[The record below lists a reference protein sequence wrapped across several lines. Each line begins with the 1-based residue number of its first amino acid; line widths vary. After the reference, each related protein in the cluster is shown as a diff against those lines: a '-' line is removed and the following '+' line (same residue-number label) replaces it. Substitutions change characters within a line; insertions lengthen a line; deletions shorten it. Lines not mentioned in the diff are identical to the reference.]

1 MRFRFAPLICLAFL
15 APALAACSGPDGR
28 VSNADVGLGSGAVL
42 GAVIGNQFGGGSGRV
57 LGTVA
62 GAFIGG
68 IVGHDIGRKLD
79 QRDRMLAEQAEYDAF
94 ERGESG
100 RPRRWQNP
108 DNGRYG
114 EVVPDR
120 PYQRAGRDCRDYT
133 HTVFIGGRPETM
145 RGTACRNRDGTWSA
159 VG

>member
-1 MRFRFAPLICLAFL
+1 MARKAALSLALL
-15 APALAACSGPDGR
+15 ATVSLAGCGPGGI
-28 VSNADVGLGSGAVL
+28 SNADGGTIGGAVL
-42 GAVIGNQFGGGSGRV
+42 GGVVGNQFGKGSGRV

-79 QRDRMLAEQAEYDAF
+79 QRDRILAQQAEMDAL
-94 ERGESG
+94 ERGTSG
-100 RPRRWQNP
+100 RPIQWRNP

-114 EVVPDR
+114 EVIPEPPIRRGSQDCR
-120 PYQRAGRDCRDYT
+120 PYLHKVYIDGQAQS
-133 HTVFIGGRPETM
+133 M
-145 RGTACRNRDGTWSA
+145 RGTACRNPDGTWSN